1 MEAGL
6 TTGVHE
12 MSPSFK
18 KQIEMSHAQ
27 SCNVRHTKWTRVLTA
42 VLLVGGVVALVP
54 VVALLVLG
62 DALVSVLAAELA
74 ELAGDAGAAVGLV
87 ALVPAVVVAVA
98 PLGLVHAQPVAAPVV
113 RVLAGAV
120 VCEGRTEGRK

>member
-1 MEAGL
+1 
-6 TTGVHE
+6 
-12 MSPSFK
+12 MSD
-18 KQIEMSHAQ
+18 
-27 SCNVRHTKWTRVLTA
+27 TKWTRVLTA

-62 DALVSVLAAELA
+62 DALVAVLAAELA
-74 ELAGDAGAAVGLV
+74 ELAGDAGAAVRLV

-98 PLGLVHAQPVAAPVV
+98 ALGLVHAQPVAAAVV

-120 VCEGRTEGRK
+120 VCEGRRMGENEYTYLIKL

>member
-1 MEAGL
+1 M
-6 TTGVHE
+6 
-12 MSPSFK
+12 
-18 KQIEMSHAQ
+18 
-27 SCNVRHTKWTRVLTA
+27 
-42 VLLVGGVVALVP
+42 
-54 VVALLVLG
+54 VALLVLG

-74 ELAGDAGAAVGLV
+74 ELAGDAGAAVRLV

>member
-1 MEAGL
+1 
-6 TTGVHE
+6 
-12 MSPSFK
+12 MSD
-18 KQIEMSHAQ
+18 
-27 SCNVRHTKWTRVLTA
+27 TKWTRVLTA

-62 DALVSVLAAELA
+62 DALVAVLAAELA
-74 ELAGDAGAAVGLV
+74 ELAGDAGAAVRLV

-98 PLGLVHAQPVAAPVV
+98 ALGLVHAQPVAAAVV

-120 VCEGRTEGRK
+120 VCEGENEYTYLIKL

>member
-1 MEAGL
+1 
-6 TTGVHE
+6 
-12 MSPSFK
+12 MSR
-18 KQIEMSHAQ
+18 
-27 SCNVRHTKWTRVLTA
+27 NVRQTKWTFVLTA

-74 ELAGDAGAAVGLV
+74 ELAGDAGAAVRLV